1 MQDFHSCYFSQSEAH
16 VAERNEKVMEMVVK
30 ELDKDPSVGLE
41 SLYGRAKEIDSSISE
56 LSLRQFHARYPLQV
70 KRSRTRSAAK
80 KQKGSQTKKRAVA
93 VDKTTAPR
101 VAKQRRSRGDAP
113 AVGADFDREK
123 VRQLFLEFASDF
135 AEAETRRD
143 FVRVLSSVDSYVNRL
158 AKVVAS

>member
-1 MQDFHSCYFSQSEAH
+1 

-41 SLYGRAKEIDSSISE
+41 SLYRRAKEIDSSISE

-70 KRSRTRSAAK
+70 KRSRTRGAAK
-80 KQKGSQTKKRAVA
+80 KQKGSQTKKRAGA
-93 VDKTTAPR
+93 GDKTTAPR
-101 VAKQRRSRGDAP
+101 VAKQPRSRGDAP
-113 AVGADFDREK
+113 AVGAAFDREK